1 MLFRRK
7 ETPWEVVDSKS
18 VDPVCLYYDDD
29 LDVDGKTCMKL
40 CIDSLIKLT
49 SCVIDLE
56 IVAIKNTNVTRT
68 YLVDI
73 KDDAR
78 QSVDLRKAVIFA
90 REQLLQEAKKNGYNM
105 LWLERYYLP
114 YFLLE
119 SSV

>member
-1 MLFRRK
+1 
-7 ETPWEVVDSKS
+7 
-18 VDPVCLYYDDD
+18 
-29 LDVDGKTCMKL
+29 MKL
-40 CIDSLIKLT
+40 CIDSRIKLT
-49 SCVIDLE
+49 CVIGLE

-78 QSVDLRKAVIFA
+78 QSVDLRKPVIFA

-114 YFLLE
+114 FFFLE